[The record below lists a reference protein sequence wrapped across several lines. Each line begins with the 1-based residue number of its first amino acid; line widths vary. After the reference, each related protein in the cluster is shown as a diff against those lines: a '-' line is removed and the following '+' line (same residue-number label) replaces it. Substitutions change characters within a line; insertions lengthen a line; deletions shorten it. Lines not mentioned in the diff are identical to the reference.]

1 MFETI
6 KNFFRVGGLL
16 ARLADFLDDLMI
28 KIEVERKRKEVQDA
42 LIARADSVRDR
53 AGELPDDPRD
63 YRD

>member
-1 MFETI
+1 VLEAI

-16 ARLADFLDDLMI
+16 ARIIDFIDDRMI
-28 KIEVERKRKEVQDA
+28 EFQAMKERKAVQDA
-42 LIARADSVRDR
+42 LIARANDVR

>member
-1 MFETI
+1 VLEAI

-16 ARLADFLDDLMI
+16 ARIIDFIDDLMI
-28 KIEVERKRKEVQDA
+28 KVQAAKDRKVVQDA
-42 LIARADSVRDR
+42 LIARANDVR

>member
-1 MFETI
+1 VLEAI

-16 ARLADFLDDLMI
+16 ARIIDFIDDRMI
-28 KIEVERKRKEVQDA
+28 EFQAMKERKVVQDA
-42 LIARADSVRDR
+42 LIARANDVR

>member
-1 MFETI
+1 VLEAI

-16 ARLADFLDDLMI
+16 ARIIDFIDDRMI
-28 KIEVERKRKEVQDA
+28 EFQAIKERKAVQDA
-42 LIARADSVRDR
+42 LIARANDVR

>member
-1 MFETI
+1 MIEAL

-16 ARLADFLDDLMI
+16 ARIIDFIDDLMI
-28 KIEVERKRKEVQDA
+28 KVQAAKDRKVVQDA
-42 LIARADSVRDR
+42 LIARANDVR